1 MKIHSRTETHLLLA
15 GIPGSAG
22 WLVFALLLGLLF
34 TAVFGSLVRHEYRK
48 RGLSYPV
55 VMCGLG
61 VALGQ
66 LFFWTGAVTL
76 AVGRESLELN
86 KSTLPGTGGGRYRSR
101 SPIVT
106 VTMSFDF
113 DLADVHAVS
122 IERFTE
128 PHRGGGSHGGGG
140 SEVDVCRARLLI
152 NKPRRAVTLD
162 ETSNYRDKRVI
173 AVGQA
178 VAEFLGVPIKESD
191 RRTDSE

>member
-1 MKIHSRTETHLLLA
+1 MKIRSRTETHLILA

-22 WLVFALLLGLLF
+22 WLVFALFLGLLF
-34 TAVFGSLVRHEYRK
+34 TAAFGRLARREYRK

-86 KSTLPGTGGGRYRSR
+86 KSALPGARYRSR

-106 VTMSFDF
+106 VPKSFDF

-122 IERFTE
+122 IERLTE
-128 PHRGGGSHGGGG
+128 RHPGGGGPRGGGG

-162 ETSNYRDKRVI
+162 ETSNFRDKRVI

-178 VAEFLGVPIKESD
+178 VAEFLGVPIEETD
-191 RRTDSE
+191 RRTDRE